1 MVKLYFSDRY
11 ENDTLITTCSAEHV
25 IKHIQNFINKC
36 NEGKVYPFVM
46 HYYRTWKDENND
58 KKIWYDVGSHSE
70 FFYTIEVE
78 DE

>member
-1 MVKLYFSDRY
+1 MVELYFSDRY
-11 ENDTLITTCSAEHV
+11 ENDTLIAVCSAEHV

-36 NEGKVYPFVM
+36 NEGKVHPFVM
-46 HYYRTWKDENND
+46 HYCRTWKDKNND

>member
-11 ENDTLITTCSAEHV
+11 ENDTFITVCRKTLV
-25 IKHIQNFINKC
+25 IRAINNFINEC
-36 NEGKVYPFVM
+36 NQNKVHKFII
-46 HYYRTWKDENND
+46 HYIRTWTDPKNN
-58 KKIWYDVGSHSE
+58 KITWYDVGSHSE